1 MKLSYLLIFTLVLA
15 ACDNSGNSNDQTG
28 KSRSDSLM
36 DEVMEGHNIGMAKMN
51 RISMAEKEVQQTLD
65 SISKL
70 SANLQK
76 NSLSYKMQLDSMLD
90 RLKFADYAMNR
101 WMNEFNMDSFSNN
114 EEERVEYLESE
125 KEKIFKVKDTM
136 INSLQAADSLL
147 AQKNK

>member
-1 MKLSYLLIFTLVLA
+1 MFALILV
-15 ACDNSGNSNDQTG
+15 ACNNSGNSNDQTG

-36 DEVMEGHNIGMAKMN
+36 DKVMEGHNIGMAKMN
-51 RISMAEKEVQQTLD
+51 RISTAEKKVQQTID

-70 SANLQK
+70 PANLQK
-76 NSLSYKMQLDSMLD
+76 NSLGYKMQLDSMLD

-114 EEERVEYLESE
+114 EEERVKYLESE

-147 AQKNK
+147 AQKK